1 MGLPVLSDEQCA
13 IIPRAR
19 ARWDVQRV
27 TAEFTTSQAAFPP
40 LSTLKSN

>member
-1 MGLPVLSDEQCA
+1 MDLPVLSDEQCA

-19 ARWDVQRV
+19 ASWDVQRIA
-27 TAEFTTSQAAFPP
+27 AEFTASQAALPP